1 MLYCSPCE
9 FFLVNFPE
17 PEEPEVPRVLRREK
31 GQLVVQLPPVVN
43 ENGPITAYRIVV
55 VYKAGHEA
63 FRKDML
69 KSFHEAESEGLS
81 YYIAAELDP
90 QVR

>member
-1 MLYCSPCE
+1 MQDLPCE
-9 FFLVNFPE
+9 FSE
-17 PEEPEVPRVLRREK
+17 PEEPTVPRIVKRDK
-31 GQLVVQLPPVVN
+31 GQVVVELLPAVN
-43 ENGPITAYRIVV
+43 ENGPITAYRVVV
-55 VYKAGHEA
+55 VYEGGRSA

-69 KSFHEAESEGLS
+69 KSFQEAESEGLP

>member
-1 MLYCSPCE
+1 MQVLPCE
-9 FFLVNFPE
+9 FSE
-17 PEEPEVPRVLRREK
+17 PEEPTEPKIVKRDK
-31 GQLVVQLPPVVN
+31 GQIVIELPQMAN
-43 ENGPITAYRIVV
+43 ENGPITAYRVVV
-55 VYKAGHEA
+55 VYEGGRSA

-69 KSFHEAESEGLS
+69 KSFEEAESEGLP